1 MSYIDEIILSVTD
14 GDFSEIEFWR
24 RLDDKT
30 MDYKTYD
37 ATPKRVS
44 SLIAAL
50 SDKRLIFK
58 DLTFYRKDMCIHIE
72 V

>member
-1 MSYIDEIILSVTD
+1 MRTIDEIILVVMD

-24 RLDDKT
+24 RLEDKK
-30 MDYKTYD
+30 MDYKAYD
-37 ATPKRVS
+37 ATPKRIS
-44 SLIAAL
+44 SVVAAL
-50 SDKRLIFK
+50 SDKRLIFN